1 MDITEFHARMVNQKT
16 IWTACG
22 YDSLTAKLIEAA
34 GFDAVTSGG
43 YAISASLLG
52 RPDMELYSMSE
63 NLGVVRNMAA
73 AVSVP
78 LIADIDNGY
87 GDVLNV
93 MRTVREFE
101 AAGAAAMFMEDQLSP
116 KKCPMLGSALPL
128 VPVEDAVAKIKAA
141 LAARRNPKVTIIART
156 DALQLDEVIVR
167 ARAYVAAGAHLIMPI
182 GRALKNIDELRT
194 LRAACGVPLLIPA
207 NVGGPYDIP
216 RAELESVA
224 GCVMF
229 PLAPLMTV
237 VQALKDNMA
246 TLYRE
251 KSLRSLPHPMMKVAE
266 FQDFIGYPELEATR
280 AQYAAHESADVARR

>member
-1 MDITEFHARMVNQKT
+1 MNISEFHHRLTTQKT

-22 YDSLTAKLIEAA
+22 YDALTAKLIEAA
-34 GFDAVTSGG
+34 GFEAVTSGG

-52 RPDMELYSMSE
+52 KPDLELYSMSE

-73 AVSVP
+73 AISVP

-87 GDVLNV
+87 GDILNV

-101 AAGAAAMFMEDQLSP
+101 AAGAVAMFMEDQLSP
-116 KKCPMLGSALPL
+116 KKCPMLGAALPL
-128 VPVEDAVAKIKAA
+128 VPIEDNVAKIKAA
-141 LAARRNPKVTIIART
+141 LAARRNLDVTLIART

-167 ARAYVAAGAHLIMPI
+167 AKAYVAAGAHMVMPI
-182 GRALKNIDELRT
+182 GRALKSIDELRA

-207 NVGGPYDIP
+207 NIGGPFDLP

-237 VQALKDNMA
+237 AQTLKENLTA
-246 TLYRE
+246 LYRN
-251 KSLRSLPHPMMKVAE
+251 KSLQALPHPMMKIPE
-266 FQDFIGYPELEATR
+266 FQDFIGYPELEAER
-280 AQYAAHESADVARR
+280 ARYSPPSSSH